1 MVERQ
6 RVMRDSGGP
15 RAQCVS
21 RPETPAQKRT
31 RGGPCGPPRGD
42 ALVSAERY
50 QLPEAGQP
58 PLPTGAQV
66 RVIPPPAAR
75 VIVNT
80 PAVSDLDF
88 AVIV

>member
-6 RVMRDSGGP
+6 RATRGRDSPGREPATCRTRNALGAG
-15 RAQCVS
+15 RAA
-21 RPETPAQKRT
+21 RPEAMRV
-31 RGGPCGPPRGD
+31 R
-42 ALVSAERY
+42 SAERY
-50 QLPEAGQP
+50 QLPEAGQA
-58 PLPTGAQV
+58 PLPAGAQV